1 MSPQSLTLV
10 AVLALVAWRIV
21 SRLRRSI
28 GRQRLSPT
36 RAWFAVACFPQ
47 LVLLLAASVLPYPA
61 RLAALALG
69 VAGGVLLATYGL
81 RKTVFEARPEGQYY
95 TPHALIG
102 AGLVLLLLGRL
113 GYRLLGLGAPGAA
126 AVDPGAI
133 DPGAIDP
140 GTIDPG
146 TLDRGA
152 LGLGALQHGGAVT
165 QSAVTLAIVGLL
177 AGYYATYAIGLLRW
191 RRRARSLP
199 APAATAARAPGP

>member
-1 MSPQSLTLV
+1 MSPQNLTLV
-10 AVLALVAWRIV
+10 AVLVLVAWRIV
-21 SRLRRSI
+21 SRLRRAI

-113 GYRLLGLGAPGAA
+113 GYRLLGLGASGAA

-133 DPGAIDP
+133 TPGTMDPGAIDP
-140 GTIDPG
+140 GAM
-146 TLDRGA
+146 DRGA
-152 LGLGALQHGGAVT
+152 IGLGALQHGGAVT
-165 QSAVTLAIVGLL
+165 QSAVTLAIFGLL
-177 AGYYATYAIGLLRW
+177 AGYYAAYAIGLLRW
-191 RRRARSLP
+191 RRRALALP
-199 APAATAARAPGP
+199 APAGTATPAPGP